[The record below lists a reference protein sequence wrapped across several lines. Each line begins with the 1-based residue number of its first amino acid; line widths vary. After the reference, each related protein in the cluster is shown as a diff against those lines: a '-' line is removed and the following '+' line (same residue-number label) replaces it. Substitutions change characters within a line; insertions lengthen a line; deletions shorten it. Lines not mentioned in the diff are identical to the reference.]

1 MKLDHFLWNFYL
13 LFDDVWWCCE
23 GKAYHE
29 QVKVYNEISYNF
41 VMRMQFT
48 LKKYLEGKYQR
59 QVVLEKETLGCT
71 PVSLDH
77 HHLAGNLYGS
87 YTHNLQ

>member
-1 MKLDHFLWNFYL
+1 
-13 LFDDVWWCCE
+13 
-23 GKAYHE
+23 
-29 QVKVYNEISYNF
+29 
-41 VMRMQFT
+41 MQFT